1 MAIKHSHRHRT
12 RWKIIEL
19 RSANAKKHF
28 ALFFV
33 VVVAAQSS
41 PSLGTGALQ
50 STSVWATTKHCF
62 IPHKPPG
69 NNFTPWWL
77 FRTRIQQQQQRQQK
91 LWQRVPV
98 WPFILCPP
106 LYPLPSYRSNSL
118 HRQHTQSMSGAHT
131 HFRLELKRNSMFH
144 AHCSC
149 ECVRGCLCDCV
160 CLGVHVCVCV
170 WWLLLASFRFY

>member
-1 MAIKHSHRHRT
+1 MLHS
-12 RWKIIEL
+12 L
-19 RSANAKKHF
+19 PPF
-28 ALFFV
+28 
-33 VVVAAQSS
+33 
-41 PSLGTGALQ
+41 SLGTEALQ

-62 IPHKPPG
+62 IPYKPPG

-77 FRTRIQQQQQRQQK
+77 FRTRTQQQQRRQQK

-98 WPFILCPP
+98 WPFILCL
-106 LYPLPSYRSNSL
+106 LYHLPSYRSNSL

-149 ECVRGCLCDCV
+149 ECVRGCLRVTVYACV
-160 CLGVHVCVCV
+160 FMCVCV
-170 WWLLLASFRFY
+170 FGGCYWLVFDFIDFHKAAFTTNFATRDVRALLPN